1 MAAPSPPEF
10 RREPAWWR
18 GAVVLQVYPRSF
30 QDSDGDGVGDLPG
43 ILARLDHIND
53 GSERSLGVDAIWLS
67 PFYPSPLA
75 DFGYDVADYTD
86 VDPAFGTLADFDRL
100 LAECHARGVKVIVD
114 WVPNHSSDRHPW
126 FAASRSSR
134 DDPKRSWYVWRDGA
148 PGGGPPDASR
158 SAFART
164 GSAWTHDPRT
174 GQWYRHEF
182 TAGQPD
188 LNWSDPELA
197 EAMLV
202 TLRFWLDRGVD
213 GFRIDVAHLLDH
225 EVLRRVREVL
235 EGYDERMAV
244 GEVYLLDQ
252 RELVR
257 FLVTGDE
264 LHLAHNFVF
273 LRTPWRADRFRRVI
287 DEFEELSAPLTW
299 PSWCLENHDHSR
311 VATRYDEG
319 GHGPARARAAGLML
333 LTLRGTAFLYQGQEL
348 GLPDAR
354 VPPERVVDLDGR
366 DPERAPIP
374 WEPPSAAG
382 PGAGFTIGTPWLPI
396 VDDAERLAAAVQD
409 GDPRSTLSL
418 FRRLAWL
425 RRATPA
431 LRNGDQTMLATGP
444 EMLAWV
450 REAAGERW
458 LVTIDMSLRDHA
470 TGASLREQTTGA
482 RLREQATTVGEGG
495 ELVISTDP
503 DRAPGR
509 VVLAELALGVDE
521 GVLIRLDEREG
532 DG

>member
-1 MAAPSPPEF
+1 MADPNPPEF
-10 RREPAWWR
+10 RRAPGWWR
-18 GAVVLQVYPRSF
+18 GAVVYQIYPRSF

-43 ILARLDHIND
+43 IVSRLDHLND
-53 GSERSLGVDAIWLS
+53 GTDRSLGVDAVWLS

-100 LAECHARGVKVIVD
+100 LAACHDRGIKVIID

-126 FAASRSSR
+126 FQASRSSR

-158 SAFART
+158 SAFARA
-164 GSAWTHDPRT
+164 GAAWTNDPRT
-174 GQWYRHEF
+174 DQWYRHEF

-188 LNWSDPELA
+188 LNWEDPDLA
-197 EAMLV
+197 EAMLD

-213 GFRIDVAHLLDH
+213 GFRIDVAHRLDH
-225 EVLRRVREVL
+225 EVLRRVRGVL
-235 EGYDERMAV
+235 EEYDGRMAV

-252 RELVR
+252 RELAA

-273 LRTPWRADRFRRVI
+273 LRTPWRAARFREVI
-287 DEFEELSAPLTW
+287 DEFETLSAPLAW

-333 LTLRGTAFLYQGQEL
+333 LALRGTAFLYQGQEL

-354 VPPERVVDLDGR
+354 IPPGAAVDVGGR

-382 PGAGFTIGTPWLPI
+382 PGAGFTTGTPWLPV
-396 VDDAERLAAAVQD
+396 VDGAEALAWSAQD
-409 GDPRSTLSL
+409 RDPRSTLSL
-418 FRRLAWL
+418 FRRLVWL

-431 LRNGDQTMLATGP
+431 LRQGSQGMLDAAP
-444 EMLAWV
+444 DVLAWV
-450 REAAGERW
+450 READGERW
-458 LVTIDMSLRDHA
+458 LTAINMSLHDQA
-470 TGASLREQTTGA
+470 TGISLPDGA
-482 RLREQATTVGEGG
+482 PG
-495 ELVISTDP
+495 ELVLSTDP
-503 DRAPGR
+503 DRTQGPVDLG
-509 VVLAELALGVDE
+509 ELRLGVDE
-521 GVLIRLDEREG
+521 GVLIRLDEGGEG
-532 DG
+532 TS